1 VSKPILT
8 ESQAARLRK
17 LVRLYPKPKMEKSW
31 KRRTPDELWLRTLS
45 QIVVAGNAGPGDTLR
60 HSPAV
65 RERLAFSRL
74 KKLPPRLRR
83 ERIHRVLQ
91 AIGTRYV
98 GKKTPNRKVEAAVH
112 NFNAL
117 ADAGGPKKFFERV
130 AALPTE
136 KERIEFLHNRKKT
149 LQYYGKKA
157 ARDTLIDLGLAMRCL
172 ALDARILG
180 LLQKVGV
187 EIKKGSLNRNY
198 EKIEDEL
205 IEKVAKRCSLSG
217 GQLDRILFQNSGD
230 LMVRLLCP

>member
-1 VSKPILT
+1 MSKPILT
-8 ESQAARLRK
+8 ESQAGRLRK
-17 LVRLYPKPKMEKSW
+17 LVRLYPKPKMEKPW

-65 RERLAFSRL
+65 RERLAFCRL

-117 ADAGGPKKFFERV
+117 ADAGGPKKFFEKV
-130 AALPTE
+130 AA
-136 KERIEFLHNRKKT
+136 KKNREAMVEYLSNELKYYKKK
-149 LQYYGKKA
+149 GC
-157 ARDTLIDLGLAMRCL
+157 RDILIDLRLASDCL
-172 ALDARILG
+172 ALDQRLKNILEG
-180 LLQKVGV
+180 LGAK
-187 EIKKGSLNRNY
+187 INGSINSQY
-198 EKIEDEL
+198 EQIEREL
-205 IEKVAKRCSLSG
+205 IDHVAEPDLSG
-217 GQLDRILFQNSGD
+217 GQVDRILFRNFGD
-230 LMVRLLCP
+230 IMVRLRCP